1 MSIRLVKNIG
11 QKLDYQIDLA
21 EGDRI
26 EIRINDTPEIDKTIP
41 VGRSGTIFLYYQED
55 ITP

>member
-1 MSIRLVKNIG
+1 MSMILVKNIG
-11 QKLDYQIDLA
+11 QKKDYRIELA

-26 EIRINDTPEIDKTIP
+26 EIKINTVSELDKTIP

>member
-1 MSIRLVKNIG
+1 MAMILVKNIG
-11 QKLDYQIDLA
+11 QKLDYRIELA

-26 EIRINDTPEIDKTIP
+26 EIRINDTPQIDKTIP